1 MVYNEEL
8 KREIPAGWTA
18 EKLKDLLEFDKGTEV
33 GSSAYRNTQQE
44 GFVRF
49 YRVGDIDGSSTT
61 FVSDENTL
69 NIVKPS
75 DVIVTFDGSVGKLGL
90 GLDGAISGGL
100 RKIYDKSGEI
110 NSSFIW
116 LLFLDP
122 RTKTTVEKYAT
133 GSVLLHA
140 SSAINHLNMPFSKE
154 IVLRFQEIV
163 KPIFEQYVSNKQETV
178 ELAQLRDWLLPM
190 LINGQV
196 EVNQ

>member
-8 KREIPAGWTA
+8 KREIPADWSA

-33 GSSAYRNTQQE
+33 GSSAYSDTQQE

-61 FVSDENTL
+61 FVSDKNTL
-69 NIVKPS
+69 SIVKPS

-90 GLDGAISGGL
+90 GFDGAISGGL

-110 NSSFIW
+110 DNSFVW

-122 RTKTTVEKYAT
+122 RTRTTIEKYAT

-140 SSAINHLNMPFSKE
+140 SSSINHLNMPFNKE
-154 IVLRFQEIV
+154 IMLRFQAIV
-163 KPIFEQYVSNKQETV
+163 KPIFEQYINNKQEAAS
-178 ELAQLRDWLLPM
+178 LAQLRDYLLPM
-190 LINGQV
+190 LMNGQV
-196 EVNQ
+196 VVKD